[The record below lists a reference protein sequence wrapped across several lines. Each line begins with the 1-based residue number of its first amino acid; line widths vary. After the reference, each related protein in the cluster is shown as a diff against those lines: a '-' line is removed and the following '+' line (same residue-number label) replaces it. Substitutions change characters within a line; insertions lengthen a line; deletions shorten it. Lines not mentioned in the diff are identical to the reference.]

1 MCLVYISEQIKYFEL
16 RKVYIIIWK
25 NNLTETDV
33 MGENISRES
42 DNTLRSI
49 AHQKSKI
56 VLVIVNHFC
65 FSQLKTICFLY
76 AHIS

>member
-42 DNTLRSI
+42 DYTQSVTRQVSCHSLRP
-49 AHQKSKI
+49 Q
-56 VLVIVNHFC
+56 
-65 FSQLKTICFLY
+65 SQY
-76 AHIS
+76 S